1 MFPSFTGSS
10 RPRRQVNLSGRNA
23 NPFATI
29 PGARQTNPLQLSQ
42 NALAQAQQERLL
54 RQQERE
60 RPPAAT
66 KIQRTWRGHKDRE
79 EARSGWRREWDDLEF
94 RDNGQIM
101 ALLNVPLS
109 KLQSNMHIVS
119 YDSEG
124 TCLDQLRLLIHF
136 FSQRHTGDILRLY
149 IFATRYLRSSPS
161 FPSTCPAEIWTYP
174 LLRLTKVAIVTLRE
188 AKAFQLSRSIINV
201 LLSLLSALSAAI
213 PREVSIY
220 SQSYFEALAEISSA
234 TESKASAR
242 EFDGNLLESAILG
255 LLQPITAKTI
265 SAYEGFVSEYLVTP
279 NLLADDGSL
288 FRIAQSINYKLLALA
303 VDELVS
309 PPGQHLLHQKSRGEL
324 LRLLAY
330 FIYIRAVAHGHSH
343 APTKAPDAQYVRVI
357 SALTAHLA
365 EEIRS
370 QIDISADSRATN
382 PSKEM
387 SPGDFVRNQILTLVD
402 QENVS
407 SLLAHLQLPPAS
419 MEDTPM
425 AHTEASALAIYAL
438 TLLRSFPR
446 RADEIRMWLYLGSTS
461 RHSLKTG
468 TTEDRLPAIK
478 YFYRSARE
486 TKVYR
491 LIREAPREAIDLLR
505 LDSIKGHSTEGK
517 FQVSPKFTAQWHL
530 ILLFLELYTFVLKVM
545 DDEEFLSGSSLSD
558 DNHSWTRQSA
568 LPLDEVQDLTIFL
581 KNLAFSLYWYAS
593 EIIGA
598 ELSGKK
604 NTIAEYFSGNISTT
618 SEIHLDNSSTKP
630 DTVVFAGVPG
640 MTMAYMKGMITG
652 LLRMVYERE

>member
-1 MFPSFTGSS
+1 MFPSFTGSA

-23 NPFATI
+23 NPFAI
-29 PGARQTNPLQLSQ
+29 VPGARQTHPLQLSQ

-79 EARSGWRREWDDLEF
+79 EARSGWRREWDDVEF
-94 RDNGQIM
+94 RDNGQIK

-109 KLQSNMHIVS
+109 KLQFNMHIIS
-119 YDSEG
+119 YESEG
-124 TCLDQLRLLIHF
+124 ACLDQLRLLIHF
-136 FSQRHTGDILRLY
+136 FSLRHTGDILRLY
-149 IFATRYLRSSPS
+149 LFATRYLSSSPS
-161 FPSTCPAEIWTYP
+161 IPSTCPAERWTHL
-174 LLRLTKVAIVTLRE
+174 LLRLTKAVTVTLRE

-213 PREVSIY
+213 PRDISLY
-220 SQSYFEALAEISSA
+220 SQSYFAALAEISSA

-242 EFDGNLLESAILG
+242 VYDINVLERAILG
-255 LLQPITAKTI
+255 LLQPVTAETI

-288 FRIAQSINYKLLALA
+288 FRIAQSLNYKLLALA

-309 PPGQHLLHQKSRGEL
+309 PPGQHLLHHKSRGEL

-330 FIYIRAVAHGHSH
+330 FIYIRAVAHGQ
-343 APTKAPDAQYVRVI
+343 TKAPDAQYVRLI

-370 QIDISADSRATN
+370 QVDISADSRATN
-382 PSKEM
+382 PEKETY
-387 SPGDFVRNQILTLVD
+387 SGDFVRNQIMTLVD

-407 SLLAHLQLPPAS
+407 SLLAHLKIPPAS
-419 MEDTPM
+419 MEDMSM
-425 AHTEASALAIYAL
+425 AQTEASALAIYAL

-461 RHSLKTG
+461 KYSLKTG
-468 TTEDRLPAIK
+468 TTDDRLPAIK
-478 YFYRSARE
+478 YFYRSAQE

-505 LDSIKGHSTEGK
+505 LESMKGHSKEGNIQFARK
-517 FQVSPKFTAQWHL
+517 YTAQWHV

-545 DDEEFLSGSSLSD
+545 DDEEFLSGSTPSD
-558 DNHSWTRQSA
+558 DAHSWTRHSA

-581 KNLAFSLYWYAS
+581 KNLAFSLYWHAS
-593 EIIGA
+593 EII
-598 ELSGKK
+598 ETEPPEKK
-604 NTIAEYFSGNISTT
+604 NTIAEYFSGNISST
-618 SEIHLDNSSTKP
+618 SEIYLDNSTTKP

-640 MTMAYMKGMITG
+640 LTMGYMKGMITG

>member
-1 MFPSFTGSS
+1 MFPSFTGSA

-23 NPFATI
+23 NPFAI
-29 PGARQTNPLQLSQ
+29 VPGARQSHTPQLSQ

-66 KIQRTWRGHKDRE
+66 KIQRIWRGHKDRV
-79 EARSGWRREWDDLEF
+79 EATSGWRREWDDVEF
-94 RDNGQIM
+94 RDNGHIK
-101 ALLNVPLS
+101 ALLNLPLS
-109 KLQSNMHIVS
+109 NLQSNMHINP
-119 YDSEG
+119 YESEG
-124 TCLDQLRLLIHF
+124 ACLDQLRLLIHF
-136 FSQRHTGDILRLY
+136 FSLRHTGDIMRLY
-149 IFATRYLRSSPS
+149 VFATRYLSSSQPTH
-161 FPSTCPAEIWTYP
+161 STCPAERWKYP
-174 LLRLTKVAIVTLRE
+174 LVRLTKAVIVTLRE

-213 PREVSIY
+213 PRDISLY
-220 SQSYFEALAEISSA
+220 SQSYFAALAEISSTA
-234 TESKASAR
+234 ESKASAR
-242 EFDGNLLESAILG
+242 VYDINVLERAILG
-255 LLQPITAKTI
+255 LLQPVTAETIT
-265 SAYEGFVSEYLVTP
+265 AYEGFVSEYLVTP

-288 FRIAQSINYKLLALA
+288 FRIAQGLNYKLLALA

-309 PPGQHLLHQKSRGEL
+309 PPGQNLLHHKSRGEL

-330 FIYIRAVAHGHSH
+330 FIYVRAVAHGH
-343 APTKAPDAQYVRVI
+343 TKAPDAQYVRLI

-370 QIDISADSRATN
+370 QVDISADSRPTH
-382 PSKEM
+382 SEKETY
-387 SPGDFVRNQILTLVD
+387 SGDFVRNQIMTLVD

-407 SLLAHLQLPPAS
+407 SLLTHLKIPAS
-419 MEDTPM
+419 TENMSM

-461 RHSLKTG
+461 KYSWKAG
-468 TTEDRLPAIK
+468 TTDDKLPAIK
-478 YFYRSARE
+478 YFYRSAQE

-505 LDSIKGHSTEGK
+505 LDALKGHLNEGNI
-517 FQVSPKFTAQWHL
+517 QVAHKYTAQWHV
-530 ILLFLELYTFVLKVM
+530 ILLFIELYTFVLKVM
-545 DDEEFLSGSSLSD
+545 DDEEFLSGSTPSD
-558 DNHSWTRQSA
+558 DAHSWTRQSA
-568 LPLDEVQDLTIFL
+568 LPLDEVKDLTIFL
-581 KNLAFSLYWYAS
+581 KNLAFSLYWHAS
-593 EIIGA
+593 EIIETEPA
-598 ELSGKK
+598 EKK
-604 NTIAEYFSGNISTT
+604 NTIAEYFSGNISSS
-618 SEIHLDNSSTKP
+618 SEIPLDNSTTKP

-640 MTMAYMKGMITG
+640 LTMNYMKGMITG

>member
-1 MFPSFTGSS
+1 M
-10 RPRRQVNLSGRNA
+10 
-23 NPFATI
+23 
-29 PGARQTNPLQLSQ
+29 
-42 NALAQAQQERLL
+42 L

-79 EARSGWRREWDDLEF
+79 ETRSGWRLEWDDTEL

-101 ALLNVPLS
+101 ALLNVPPS
-109 KLQSNMHIVS
+109 RFQSNMHINP
-119 YDSEG
+119 YESEG
-124 TCLDQLRLLIHF
+124 ACFDQLRLFMHF
-136 FSQRHTGDILRLY
+136 FSPRHTGDILRLY
-149 IFATRYLRSSPS
+149 IFATRYLSTSPS
-161 FPSTCPAEIWTYP
+161 FLSTYPAEIWTYP
-174 LLRLTKVAIVTLRE
+174 LLRLTKIAILTLRE
-188 AKAFQLSRSIINV
+188 AKAFQLSRSIINL
-201 LLSLLSALSAAI
+201 LLSLLSALSAVI
-213 PREVSIY
+213 PRGVSVY
-220 SQSYFEALAEISSA
+220 SQSYFEALAEISST
-234 TESKASAR
+234 TESKASSR
-242 EFDGNLLESAILG
+242 VFDGILLESAILG
-255 LLQPITAKTI
+255 LLQPITAKTV

-288 FRIAQSINYKLLALA
+288 FRIAQSMNYKLLALA
-303 VDELVS
+303 VDELVNS
-309 PPGQHLLHQKSRGEL
+309 PGQHLLHHKSSGEL

-330 FIYIRAVAHGHSH
+330 FIYIRAVAHSHSH
-343 APTKAPDAQYVRVI
+343 APNKAPDAQYVRVI

-370 QIDISADSRATN
+370 QVDISADSRATN
-382 PSKEM
+382 PGKGIFL
-387 SPGDFVRNQILTLVD
+387 GDFVRNQILTLVD

-407 SLLAHLQLPPAS
+407 NLLAHLQIPSAA
-419 MEDTPM
+419 MEDTSK

-461 RHSLKTG
+461 RHSLKAG
-468 TTEDRLPAIK
+468 PTEDRLPAIK
-478 YFYRSARE
+478 YFYRSARD

-491 LIREAPREAIDLLR
+491 LIREAPREAIDLMRPGLT
-505 LDSIKGHSTEGK
+505 KGDLENR
-517 FQVSPKFTAQWHL
+517 VSHKFTAQWHV

-545 DDEEFLSGSSLSD
+545 DDEEFLSGSSTSD

-581 KNLAFSLYWYAS
+581 KNLAFSLHWYTS

-598 ELSGKK
+598 EPSENK
-604 NTIAEYFSGNISTT
+604 NIIAEYFSGNFSTT
-618 SEIHLDNSSTKP
+618 SEIQLDNSSTKP
-630 DTVVFAGVPG
+630 DTVMFVGVPG
-640 MTMAYMKGMITG
+640 MTMGYMKGMITG

>member
-1 MFPSFTGSS
+1 MFPSFTGSA

-23 NPFATI
+23 NPFAI
-29 PGARQTNPLQLSQ
+29 VPGARQTHPLQLSQ

-54 RQQERE
+54 RHQDRE

-66 KIQRTWRGHKDRE
+66 KIQRTWRGHKDRG
-79 EARSGWRREWDDLEF
+79 EARSGWRREWDDVEL

-109 KLQSNMHIVS
+109 KLQSNMHIIS
-119 YDSEG
+119 YESEG
-124 TCLDQLRLLIHF
+124 ACLDQLRLLIHF

-149 IFATRYLRSSPS
+149 MFATRYLISSPS
-161 FPSTCPAEIWTYP
+161 IPSTCPAERWTYP
-174 LLRLTKVAIVTLRE
+174 LLRLTKVVIVTLRE
-188 AKAFQLSRSIINV
+188 AKALQLSRSIINV

-213 PREVSIY
+213 SRDVSLY
-220 SQSYFEALAEISSA
+220 SQSYFAALAEISST

-242 EFDGNLLESAILG
+242 VYDINVLERAILG
-255 LLQPITAKTI
+255 LLQPVTAETI
-265 SAYEGFVSEYLVTP
+265 NAYEGFVSEYLVTP

-288 FRIAQSINYKLLALA
+288 FRIAQSLNYKLLALA

-309 PPGQHLLHQKSRGEL
+309 PPRQHLLHHKNPGEL

-330 FIYIRAVAHGHSH
+330 FIYIRAVAHSHCH
-343 APTKAPDAQYVRVI
+343 APTKAPDAQYVRII

-370 QIDISADSRATN
+370 QVDIFADSRPTN
-382 PSKEM
+382 PEKET
-387 SPGDFVRNQILTLVD
+387 SSGDFVRIQIMTLVD

-407 SLLAHLQLPPAS
+407 SLLAHLKIPLAP
-419 MEDTPM
+419 MEDISM
-425 AHTEASALAIYAL
+425 AHTEASALAIFAL

-461 RHSLKTG
+461 KYSLKAG
-468 TTEDRLPAIK
+468 TTDERLPAIK
-478 YFYRSARE
+478 YFYRSAQE

-505 LDSIKGHSTEGK
+505 LDSMKGHLKEGNI
-517 FQVSPKFTAQWHL
+517 QVARKFTAQWHV

-545 DDEEFLSGSSLSD
+545 DDEEFLSGSSPSD
-558 DNHSWTRQSA
+558 DGHSWTRQSA

-581 KNLAFSLYWYAS
+581 KNLAFSLYWHAS
-593 EIIGA
+593 EII
-598 ELSGKK
+598 ETEPSGKQY
-604 NTIAEYFSGNISTT
+604 TIAEYFSGNISSN
-618 SEIHLDNSSTKP
+618 SEIHLDNSTTKP
-630 DTVVFAGVPG
+630 DTVLFAGLPG
-640 MTMAYMKGMITG
+640 LTMGYMKGMITG
-652 LLRMVYERE
+652 LLRMIYERE

>member
-1 MFPSFTGSS
+1 MFPSFTGSA
-10 RPRRQVNLSGRNA
+10 RPRRQVNLSGRIA
-23 NPFATI
+23 NPFAI
-29 PGARQTNPLQLSQ
+29 VPGARQTQPLQPSQ

-79 EARSGWRREWDDLEF
+79 KARSGWRREWDDVEF

-109 KLQSNMHIVS
+109 KIQSNMHITF
-119 YDSEG
+119 YESEG
-124 TCLDQLRLLIHF
+124 ACLDQLRLLIHF
-136 FSQRHTGDILRLY
+136 FSQRHAGDILRLY
-149 IFATRYLRSSPS
+149 IFATRYLSSLPS
-161 FPSTCPAEIWTYP
+161 IPSTCPAERWTYP
-174 LLRLTKVAIVTLRE
+174 LLRLTKVVIVTLRE

-213 PREVSIY
+213 PRDVSLY

-234 TESKASAR
+234 EGNKASAR
-242 EFDGNLLESAILG
+242 VYDVDVLESAILG
-255 LLQPITAKTI
+255 LLQPITAETI
-265 SAYEGFVSEYLVTP
+265 SAYEGFVSEYLVAP
-279 NLLADDGSL
+279 NLLADAGSL
-288 FRIAQSINYKLLALA
+288 FRLAQSLNYKLLALA

-309 PPGQHLLHQKSRGEL
+309 PPTQHLLHHKSRGEL
-324 LRLLAY
+324 LHLLAY

-343 APTKAPDAQYVRVI
+343 APTEPPDAQYVRVI

-370 QIDISADSRATN
+370 QVDISADSRALNET
-382 PSKEM
+382 S
-387 SPGDFVRNQILTLVD
+387 SGDFVRSQVMTLVD

-407 SLLAHLQLPPAS
+407 SLLTHLKIPPAS
-419 MEDTPM
+419 VEDMSM

-446 RADEIRMWLYLGSTS
+446 RADEIRMWLYLGSTLKY
-461 RHSLKTG
+461 SLKTG
-468 TTEDRLPAIK
+468 TTDDRLPAIK
-478 YFYRSARE
+478 YFYQSARE

-505 LDSIKGHSTEGK
+505 LDALKGHLKEGTI
-517 FQVSPKFTAQWHL
+517 QVAREFTSQWHV

-545 DDEEFLSGSSLSD
+545 DDEEFLSGSSTSD
-558 DNHSWTRQSA
+558 DGHSWTRQSA

-581 KNLAFSLYWYAS
+581 KNLAFSLYWHAS
-593 EIIGA
+593 EIIGT
-598 ELSGKK
+598 ELSENK
-604 NTIAEYFSGNISTT
+604 NKIAEYFSGNISTT
-618 SEIHLDNSSTKP
+618 SEIHLDNSTIKP
-630 DTVVFAGVPG
+630 DTVVFAGVSG
-640 MTMAYMKGMITG
+640 LTMGYMKGLITG

>member
-1 MFPSFTGSS
+1 MFPSFTGSA

-23 NPFATI
+23 NPFAI
-29 PGARQTNPLQLSQ
+29 VPGARQTHPLQSSQ
-42 NALAQAQQERLL
+42 NALAQAHQERLL

-66 KIQRTWRGHKDRE
+66 RIQRTWRGHKYRE
-79 EARSGWRREWDDLEF
+79 EARSEWRREWDDVEF
-94 RDNGQIM
+94 RDNGLIK

-109 KLQSNMHIVS
+109 KLQSNMHIIS
-119 YDSEG
+119 YESEG
-124 TCLDQLRLLIHF
+124 ACLDQLRLLIHF

-149 IFATRYLRSSPS
+149 IFATRYLSSSPS
-161 FPSTCPAEIWTYP
+161 IPSTCPAERWTYP
-174 LLRLTKVAIVTLRE
+174 LLRLTKVVIVTLKD
-188 AKAFQLSRSIINV
+188 ANAFQLSRSVVNV
-201 LLSLLSALSAAI
+201 LLSLVSALSAAI
-213 PREVSIY
+213 PRDISLY
-220 SQSYFEALAEISSA
+220 SQSYFAALAEISSA

-242 EFDGNLLESAILG
+242 GYDINVLESAILG
-255 LLQPITAKTI
+255 LLQPVTAETI

-288 FRIAQSINYKLLALA
+288 FRIAQSLNYKLLALA
-303 VDELVS
+303 VDKLVS
-309 PPGQHLLHQKSRGEL
+309 PPGQHLLHHKTPGEL

-330 FIYIRAVAHGHSH
+330 FIYIRAAAYSDSN

-370 QIDISADSRATN
+370 QVDISTESRATN
-382 PSKEM
+382 SEKET
-387 SPGDFVRNQILTLVD
+387 SSGDFVRNQIMTLVD

-407 SLLAHLQLPPAS
+407 SLLAHLKIPPAS
-419 MEDTPM
+419 MEDMSM

-461 RHSLKTG
+461 KFSLKAG
-468 TTEDRLPAIK
+468 TTDDRLPAIK
-478 YFYRSARE
+478 YFYRSAQE

-505 LDSIKGHSTEGK
+505 LDSMKGHLKEGNI
-517 FQVSPKFTAQWHL
+517 QVARNYTAQWHV

-545 DDEEFLSGSSLSD
+545 DDEEFLSGSTPSD
-558 DNHSWTRQSA
+558 DAHSWTRQSA

-593 EIIGA
+593 EII
-598 ELSGKK
+598 ETEPSGTK
-604 NTIAEYFSGNISTT
+604 NTIAEYFSGNISST
-618 SEIHLDNSSTKP
+618 SEIYLDNNTTKP

-640 MTMAYMKGMITG
+640 LTMGYMKGMITG

>member
-1 MFPSFTGSS
+1 MFPSFTGSA

-23 NPFATI
+23 KPFATA
-29 PGARQTNPLQLSQ
+29 PGARQTNPLHLSQ
-42 NALAQAQQERLL
+42 NALAQAQQERLF

-79 EARSGWRREWDDLEF
+79 EARAGWRREWDDVET

-109 KLQSNMHIVS
+109 KLQSNMHMIS
-119 YDSEG
+119 YESEG
-124 TCLDQLRLLIHF
+124 ECLDQLRLLIHI
-136 FSQRHTGDILRLY
+136 FSQRNTGDILRLY
-149 IFATRYLRSSPS
+149 IFATRYVSSLPA

-174 LLRLTKVAIVTLRE
+174 LFRLTKIAIATLRE

-213 PREVSIY
+213 PRDVSIY
-220 SQSYFEALAEISSA
+220 SQSYFEALADISST

-242 EFDGNLLESAILG
+242 VFDGNLLETAILG
-255 LLQPITAKTI
+255 LLQPITAKTV

-279 NLLADDGSL
+279 NLLTDTGSL

-309 PPGQHLLHQKSRGEL
+309 PPGQYLLHHKSRDEL
-324 LRLLAY
+324 VRLLAY
-330 FIYIRAVAHGHSH
+330 FIYIRAVAHGHSQ
-343 APTKAPDAQYVRVI
+343 APTKAPDAQYVRVV

-370 QIDISADSRATN
+370 QVDISADSRATN
-382 PSKEM
+382 PGKEM
-387 SPGDFVRNQILTLVD
+387 LPGDFVRNQIMTLVD

-407 SLLAHLQLPPAS
+407 SLLAHLQIPPAS
-419 MEDTPM
+419 MEDTAM
-425 AHTEASALAIYAL
+425 AHTEASALSIYAL

-446 RADEIRMWLYLGSTS
+446 RADDIRMWLYLGSTS
-461 RHSLKTG
+461 KHSLKAG
-468 TTEDRLPAIK
+468 TTEDRLPALK
-478 YFYRSARE
+478 YFHRSAQE
-486 TKVYR
+486 TNVYR

-505 LDSIKGHSTEGK
+505 SDPMKGHLKEGNI
-517 FQVSPKFTAQWHL
+517 QVERKFTTQWHV

-545 DDEEFLSGSSLSD
+545 DDEEFLSGSSTSD
-558 DNHSWTRQSA
+558 YNHSWTRQSA

-593 EIIGA
+593 EIVGA
-598 ELSGKK
+598 ELSENK
-604 NTIAEYFSGNISTT
+604 NTIAEYFSGNISTA
-618 SEIHLDNSSTKP
+618 SETHLDNSSTKAE
-630 DTVVFAGVPG
+630 TVVFAGVPG
-640 MTMAYMKGMITG
+640 MTMGYMKGMITG

>member
-1 MFPSFTGSS
+1 MFPSFTGSA

-23 NPFATI
+23 NPFAVV

-66 KIQRTWRGHKDRE
+66 KIQRTWRGHRDRE
-79 EARSGWRREWDDLEF
+79 EARSRWRREWDDVEF
-94 RDNGQIM
+94 RDDGQIM

-109 KLQSNMHIVS
+109 KLQSNMHIIS
-119 YDSEG
+119 YESEG
-124 TCLDQLRLLIHF
+124 ACLDQLRLLIHF

-149 IFATRYLRSSPS
+149 IFATRYLSSS
-161 FPSTCPAEIWTYP
+161 TSIPSTFPAKRWTYP
-174 LLRLTKVAIVTLRE
+174 LIRLTKVVIVTLRE

-213 PREVSIY
+213 PRDVSLY
-220 SQSYFEALAEISSA
+220 SQSYFEALADISSA
-234 TESKASAR
+234 TESKTSAR
-242 EFDGNLLESAILG
+242 VFDNDLLERAILG
-255 LLQPITAKTI
+255 LLRPINAETI

-279 NLLADDGSL
+279 NLLADHGSL
-288 FRIAQSINYKLLALA
+288 FRIARSLNYKLLALA

-309 PPGQHLLHQKSRGEL
+309 PPGQHLLHHKSRGEL
-324 LRLLAY
+324 LLLLAY

-343 APTKAPDAQYVRVI
+343 TPTKAPDAQYVRVI

-370 QIDISADSRATN
+370 QVDISADSHATN
-382 PSKEM
+382 PENEM
-387 SPGDFVRNQILTLVD
+387 SPGDFVRNQIMTLVD

-407 SLLAHLQLPPAS
+407 SLLAHLKTPPAS
-419 MEDTPM
+419 MEDMSM

-461 RHSLKTG
+461 KYSLKAG
-468 TTEDRLPAIK
+468 TTDDRLPATK

-505 LDSIKGHSTEGK
+505 SDSLKRHLK
-517 FQVSPKFTAQWHL
+517 AQWHV

-545 DDEEFLSGSSLSD
+545 DDEEFHSGSSSSD

-568 LPLDEVQDLTIFL
+568 LPLDEVQDITIFL
-581 KNLAFSLYWYAS
+581 KNLAFSLYWHAS
-593 EIIGA
+593 EIIGT
-598 ELSGKK
+598 EPSENK

-618 SEIHLDNSSTKP
+618 SEIQLDNSTIKP
-630 DTVVFAGVPG
+630 DTVVFAGVPSL
-640 MTMAYMKGMITG
+640 TMGYMKGMITG

>member
-10 RPRRQVNLSGRNA
+10 RPRREVNLSGRNA
-23 NPFATI
+23 SPFAI
-29 PGARQTNPLQLSQ
+29 VPGARQINPLKLSQ

-79 EARSGWRREWDDLEF
+79 VVRSGWRREWDDVEF

-101 ALLNVPLS
+101 ALLNAPLS
-109 KLQSNMHIVS
+109 KLQSNMHIIS
-119 YDSEG
+119 YEFEG
-124 TCLDQLRLLIHF
+124 ACLDQLRLLIHF
-136 FSQRHTGDILRLY
+136 FSQRHEGDILRLY
-149 IFATRYLRSSPS
+149 IFATRYLSSSPS
-161 FPSTCPAEIWTYP
+161 IPSTCLAERWTYP
-174 LLRLTKVAIVTLRE
+174 LLRLTKVVIVTLRE
-188 AKAFQLSRSIINV
+188 AKAFQLSRSIINI

-213 PREVSIY
+213 PRDVSLY
-220 SQSYFEALAEISSA
+220 SQSYFEALAEISSS

-242 EFDGNLLESAILG
+242 IFDIDVLERAILG
-255 LLQPITAKTI
+255 LLQPITTETI

-279 NLLADDGSL
+279 NLLADESSL
-288 FRIAQSINYKLLALA
+288 FRISQSLNYKLLALA

-309 PPGQHLLHQKSRGEL
+309 PPGQHLLHHKSRGEL

-343 APTKAPDAQYVRVI
+343 APNKGSDAQYVRVI

-370 QIDISADSRATN
+370 QVDISADSQAIN
-382 PSKEM
+382 PEKGMFSA
-387 SPGDFVRNQILTLVD
+387 DFVRNQIMTLVD
-402 QENVS
+402 QENVT
-407 SLLAHLQLPPAS
+407 SLLAHLKIPPAS
-419 MEDTPM
+419 MEDMSM

-461 RHSLKTG
+461 KYSLKAG
-468 TTEDRLPAIK
+468 TIDDRLPATK
-478 YFYRSARE
+478 YFHRSARE

-491 LIREAPREAIDLLR
+491 LIREAPREAIELLR
-505 LDSIKGHSTEGK
+505 SDSMKGQLRT
-517 FQVSPKFTAQWHL
+517 QWHV

-545 DDEEFLSGSSLSD
+545 DDEEFHSGSSPSD

-581 KNLAFSLYWYAS
+581 KNLAFSLYWHS
-593 EIIGA
+593 SDIIGT
-598 ELSGKK
+598 EPSENK

-618 SEIHLDNSSTKP
+618 SEMHLDNSTTKP

-640 MTMAYMKGMITG
+640 LTMGYMKGMITG